1 MRDAMRVILT
11 LLILV
16 LGLSFGT
23 VSAHESV
30 VAETQAA
37 MDCPDC
43 PQMAEDH
50 CRLGCVL
57 SAAMLPIPLAD
68 AMQIK
73 QVLPENQIIS
83 SLQGRTI
90 PPILGPPKILS

>member
-1 MRDAMRVILT
+1 MRVILT

-23 VSAHESV
+23 VSGHESV

-43 PQMAEDH
+43 PQMTEDH

-57 SAAMLPIPLAD
+57 SAAMLPMPVAD
-68 AMQIK
+68 VMK
-73 QVLPENQIIS
+73 TKLGLPENQIIS
-83 SLQGRTI
+83 SLRGRSI
-90 PPILGPPKILS
+90 PPILGPPKALS